1 MEIQN
6 LDYNTSTPCSTLYV
20 HNLNEKIQLYTLKKM
35 LYMLFKQ
42 FGNVVEIRASKGNKK
57 RGQAWISFDNIDN
70 AMRALKKRQNFNFF
84 DKPLQIEFARVKS
97 DILSK
102 VDGTYVPRDRKERYT
117 MKSRNKRK
125 LHDNQNDDNA
135 SKKSTKGEDISTN
148 NIPHNIIFAQKLPTD
163 CTPFMI
169 DSVFQNC
176 TGFQGVRIVPGNR
189 GMAFIDFSNE
199 FYAGEAINNLNN
211 TKIGDSQCWL
221 TFAKK

>member
-1 MEIQN
+1 MGVESA
-6 LDYNTSTPCSTLYV
+6 TVSPCPTLYV
-20 HNLNEKIQLYTLKKM
+20 HNLNEKVQLYTLKKM

-57 RGQAWISFDNIDN
+57 RGQAWISFDNTDN

-84 DKPLQIEFARVKS
+84 DKPLHIEFAKVKS

-102 VDGTYVPRDRKERYT
+102 SDGTYIPRGQKERYT
-117 MKSRNKRK
+117 MKSKHKRNAR
-125 LHDNQNDDNA
+125 DNDNENDGNI
-135 SKKSTKGEDISTN
+135 SKKSTGEDISIN
-148 NIPHNIIFAQKLPTD
+148 NIPHNIIFAQKLPQD
-163 CTPFMI
+163 CTPSMI
-169 DSVFQNC
+169 NNVFQNC

-211 TKIGDSQCWL
+211 TKIGNSQCWL